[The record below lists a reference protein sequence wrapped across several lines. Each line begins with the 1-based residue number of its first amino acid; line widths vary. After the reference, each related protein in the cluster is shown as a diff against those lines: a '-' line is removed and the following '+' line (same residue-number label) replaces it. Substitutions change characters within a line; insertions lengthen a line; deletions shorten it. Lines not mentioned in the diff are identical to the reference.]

1 MTLTAL
7 DSEDIAQ
14 VVLTVATPNAI
25 CGILRTHRDVED
37 AWQYLFD
44 NAENSRQAI
53 EEYVRERLID
63 LKPKTYF
70 PHEPAFC
77 ALAVALETLP
87 MPAAEDFLSEL
98 AALKIAE
105 MPISSR
111 VAELCLERRRESL
124 ISNTLSEFKVR
135 PMPIADSSLHRRPPR
150 VPTRSTYRD
159 RLPRV
164 PTKLTYQDI
173 FKILHGV
180 SPFLWLKVPTKNQDI
195 FKAAA

>member
-1 MTLTAL
+1 MSLTAL

-25 CGILRTHRDVED
+25 SGILRIHRDVE
-37 AWQYLFD
+37 AVRQYLFD
-44 NAENSRQAI
+44 NAENSRRAI

-63 LKPKTYF
+63 LKQKTYF
-70 PHEPAFC
+70 THEPAFC

-111 VAELCLERRRESL
+111 VAALCLERRREL
-124 ISNTLSEFKVR
+124 IIPYTLSVFKDKS
-135 PMPIADSSLHRRPPR
+135 MPIADAPLQNRPPR
-150 VPTRSTYRD
+150 VRTKSTYLG

-164 PTKLTYQDI
+164 PTKTSY
-173 FKILHGV
+173 
-180 SPFLWLKVPTKNQDI
+180 PNI

>member
-1 MTLTAL
+1 MAMTLL
-7 DSEDIAQ
+7 DSDDIAQ

-25 CGILRTHRDVED
+25 CGILRTHRDVE
-37 AWQYLFD
+37 AVRRYLFD
-44 NAENSRQAI
+44 NADDSRRTI

-70 PHEPAFC
+70 PHEPPFC

-111 VAELCLERRRESL
+111 VAALCLERRREIL
-124 ISNTLSEFKVR
+124 ISTTLAEFKDR
-135 PMPIADSSLHRRPPR
+135 LMPMADASLNNRPPK
-150 VPTRSTYRD
+150 VQTGSTYLD

-164 PTKLTYQDI
+164 PTESTYPDI
-173 FKILHGV
+173 
-180 SPFLWLKVPTKNQDI
+180 S
-195 FKAAA
+195 KAAA